1 MSEALANKSVTF
13 AAASRAARTPSTRWA
28 LAGLSLSMLLPSLD
42 TSIANSSL
50 PTLTKAFGASFG
62 AVQWIVLAYLRAVT
76 LAIVGAG
83 RLGDR
88 LGRRRLLVAGIAV
101 FTAASLL
108 CGAAPGLHAL
118 VAARAL
124 QGLGAAVMLAM
135 TLALAAGTAEPG
147 RTGRAIGLLG
157 TMSATGT
164 ALGPSLGGVLAAA
177 FGWRAIFLVNVP
189 VGLVAMALVARH
201 VPADGPVAVDARGG
215 LGGGLDLAGT
225 LRLIATPG
233 VGAGL
238 AMSLLVATVIMA
250 TLVVGPFHLSRALGL
265 DVARVGFA
273 MSVGP
278 LVAAL
283 MGVPAGRLTDRFGAG
298 RMTVVGLGAMA
309 VGSLGVAVMPLRMGA
324 IGYVGAVGVITAG
337 YAVFQTAN
345 NTAVVGAAGAERRG
359 VAAGMLSLVRNV
371 GLMAGVGVM
380 GAVFSF
386 VAGTKDLA
394 GTAGS
399 DVAVGTRGVF
409 LVALGVI
416 LVAVGIG
423 GMKSARVH
431 EPQNLS
437 GIVPKPER

>member
-1 MSEALANKSVTF
+1 MSEALINNNVTL
-13 AAASRAARTPSTRWA
+13 AAGRAARTPSTRWA

-50 PTLTKAFGASFG
+50 PTLATAFGASFG
-62 AVQWIVLAYLRAVT
+62 AVQWIVLAYLLAVT
-76 LAIVGAG
+76 ALIVGAG
-83 RLGDR
+83 RLGDL

-108 CGAAPGLHAL
+108 CGAAPSLHAL
-118 VAARAL
+118 VAARAA

-135 TLALAAGTAEPG
+135 TLALAAGTVEPG

-177 FGWRAIFLVNVP
+177 VGWRAIFLVNVP
-189 VGLVAMALVARH
+189 VGLVAMVLVARH
-201 VPADGPVAVDARGG
+201 VPADGPVAAEGRGG
-215 LGGGLDLAGT
+215 FGGGLDLMGT
-225 LRLIATPG
+225 LRLAASPG
-233 VGAGL
+233 VGSGL
-238 AMSLLVATVIMA
+238 VMSLLVATVIMA

-309 VGSLGVAVMPLRMGA
+309 VGALGVAVMSGRMG
-324 IGYVGAVGVITAG
+324 
-337 YAVFQTAN
+337 
-345 NTAVVGAAGAERRG
+345 VVGY
-359 VAAGMLSLVRNV
+359 LVPV
-371 GLMAGVGVM
+371 G
-380 GAVFSF
+380 
-386 VAGTKDLA
+386 
-394 GTAGS
+394 
-399 DVAVGTRGVF
+399 
-409 LVALGVI
+409 
-416 LVAVGIG
+416 
-423 GMKSARVH
+423 
-431 EPQNLS
+431 
-437 GIVPKPER
+437 